1 MAATP
6 GVISKFIDG
15 VKAAD
20 QTDADGSGLDGR
32 FALSEV
38 AHLFSDGGHDN
49 EVNTYYVNS
58 VQIRDSKLS
67 DAEVLSLGGPQAAGI
82 PGGQPTTAP
91 PKLNAT
97 MAIGGNSLT
106 ISWDAAATGYSLE
119 VTGSLTNPN
128 WLLVQGVN
136 NNSVVVDTRTGTS
149 FYRLKK

>member
-32 FALSEV
+32 FALSDV

-58 VQIRDSKLS
+58 VQIRDGKLG
-67 DAEVLSLGGPQAAGI
+67 DAEIGALGGPQAAGI
-82 PGGQPTTAP
+82 GGVPVAPITSRPTLHTSF
-91 PKLNAT
+91 NGT
-97 MAIGGNSLT
+97 TLT
-106 ISWDAAATGYSLE
+106 VSWDQG
-119 VTGSLTNPN
+119 VTGFTLEATDSLTNPSWSN
-128 WLLVQGVN
+128 VPGVV
-136 NNSVVVDTRTGTS
+136 NNSVTVNPTGAS
-149 FYRLKK
+149 KFYRLRQ